1 MNVLFKL
8 KISEVIGPVSAELF
22 QPDQPKAVLTLAHG
36 AGADKD
42 HPFMTSLAKELFRH
56 NIATVRFNF
65 PFMERK
71 KGRPDAPAVAQ
82 KTIEIAVKKTAE
94 LFPSVPLYLAGKS
107 FGGRMSSQFVAA
119 SKPKNV
125 KGIIFYGFPL
135 HAAGEPGTE
144 RADHLKNIKQPML
157 FIQGTRD
164 TLAEWSLIEKVTK
177 ELPSA
182 TLIKLDGADHSFK
195 KGQED
200 LIPMLGDYTSK
211 FISGSS

>member
-8 KISEVIGPVSAELF
+8 RISEVIGPVSADLY
-22 QPDQPKAVLTLAHG
+22 QPDRPKAVLTLAHG

-42 HPFMTSLAKELFRH
+42 HPFMVSLAKELFKH
-56 NIATVRFNF
+56 NIATLRFNF
-65 PFMERK
+65 PFMEWK

-82 KTIEIAVKKTAE
+82 KTIEIAVKKAAE
-94 LFPSVPLYLAGKS
+94 LFPSIPLYVSGKS

-144 RADHLKNIKQPML
+144 RADHLKNVKVPML
-157 FIQGTRD
+157 FLQGTRD
-164 TLAEWSLIEKVTK
+164 ALAEWSLIEKVTK
-177 ELPSA
+177 EISTA
-182 TLIKLDGADHSFK
+182 TLIKIDGADHSFK
-195 KGQED
+195 KGKED
-200 LIPMLGDYTSK
+200 LIPFLAEATRNWIG
-211 FISGSS
+211 